1 MPLRAMSHR
10 ATIRLLGVVLAM
22 RIATKAVRIAE
33 AAVVIFA
40 VDVAAAVVVAVRIEE
55 EEVAVVGAVAIAA
68 MAASCLSRNTPR
80 TVPTKI
86 LLPNPRHRR
95 TVTSRRFFPANH

>member
-1 MPLRAMSHR
+1 
-10 ATIRLLGVVLAM
+10 M

-40 VDVAAAVVVAVRIEE
+40 VDAAAAAVAVRIEE
-55 EEVAVVGAVAIAA
+55 EEEAVVGAAVIAV

-80 TVPTKI
+80 TVRTKI
-86 LLPNPRHRR
+86 PLPNPRHHR

>member
-1 MPLRAMSHR
+1 
-10 ATIRLLGVVLAM
+10 
-22 RIATKAVRIAE
+22 
-33 AAVVIFA
+33 VIFV
-40 VDVAAAVVVAVRIEE
+40 VDVAAAVVVAVRIAEA
-55 EEVAVVGAVAIAA
+55 EVVLGAAAIAV

-80 TVPTKI
+80 TVRTKI

>member
-1 MPLRAMSHR
+1 MK
-10 ATIRLLGVVLAM
+10 
-22 RIATKAVRIAE
+22 IATKAVRIAE

-40 VDVAAAVVVAVRIEE
+40 VDVAAAVVVAVRIAEE
-55 EEVAVVGAVAIAA
+55 EEAAVGAAVIAV

-80 TVPTKI
+80 TVRTKF
-86 LLPNPRHRR
+86 LLPNPHHRR

>member
-1 MPLRAMSHR
+1 
-10 ATIRLLGVVLAM
+10 M

-33 AAVVIFA
+33 AEVVIFV

-55 EEVAVVGAVAIAA
+55 GEVAVVGAAAIAVT
-68 MAASCLSRNTPR
+68 AASCLSRNTPR
-80 TVPTKI
+80 TVRTKI
-86 LLPNPRHRR
+86 PLPNPHHRR

>member
-1 MPLRAMSHR
+1 
-10 ATIRLLGVVLAM
+10 M

-55 EEVAVVGAVAIAA
+55 EEEAVVGAAVIAV

-80 TVPTKI
+80 TVRTKF
-86 LLPNPRHRR
+86 LLPNPHHRR